1 MTAAGTPAPAPADPP
16 APAAP
21 IGPAAPAAP
30 ANAGTAP
37 GAVRIIVLTVPRRR
51 GDLAIALPWFLGR
64 AFRR

>member
-21 IGPAAPAAP
+21 AAP
-30 ANAGTAP
+30 ANAVPAP

-51 GDLAIALPWFLGR
+51 GDLATALPWFLGR
-64 AFRR
+64 AIRR